1 MHVYPSGYLLTGRES
16 SLEGHIY
23 LLACLGDSCGSF
35 QRELGILHSIDR
47 AAQFSQTDLTLT
59 LAG

>member
-1 MHVYPSGYLLTGRES
+1 MHVYPSGYLLTGHES

-47 AAQFSQTDLTLT
+47 AAQFSQTQT
-59 LAG
+59 